1 MTRILAATVF
11 GLAMLA
17 AGAASAENCGNH
29 CDFWH
34 NYGPYDYSYIS
45 PGLLGY
51 PICDR
56 AGNCAPHLAY
66 VYPGRRYGRIT
77 IRTVVRGAR

>member
-1 MTRILAATVF
+1 MIAL
-11 GLAMLA
+11 GLAVLGSGTAWA
-17 AGAASAENCGNH
+17 ADCGNV
-29 CDFWH
+29 CDYWH
-34 NYGPYDYSYIS
+34 NYGPYDYSYVS

-56 AGNCAPHLAY
+56 AGNCAPHLTY